1 MLYNIYSRLLIIIKK
16 INKFVPIIQKIGCEK
31 IFFRKSLNLFCREES
46 PFCDLRSIRIKWPVI
61 NQAIDINQ
69 FMLARRFPYIS
80 I

>member
-16 INKFVPIIQKIGCEK
+16 INKFVPIIQKIRCKK

-46 PFCDLRSIRIKWPVI
+46 PFCNLRSIRIKWPVI
-61 NQAIDINQ
+61 NQAIDIDQ
-69 FMLARRFPYIS
+69 FMLARRLPKIS